1 MKKNVII
8 YGAII
13 GFLLIGLIA
22 ASIVAVLAIRGAS
35 TITTTSVN
43 GTSEETEVTPT
54 KGDEEFILTTPIII
68 NTPVPMETST
78 PVQSETEKEMETPA
92 VEEETEPISGPV
104 SGSCGLTGQKYILLI
119 GQDNNEGLPPYGA
132 EAVRILKVDFDSYK
146 AVSFAFQRDLYLNT
160 PHLNTDYGIKNALL
174 GTVYHYAYQRVG
186 NQPNAHSVATNAV
199 AQVIYDNFDIIADHY
214 ITIDQDLISNVINLI
229 GGIEVDIPENLTTES
244 HSFSAGPQTLTGEQ
258 AAAYM
263 SYKASVSD
271 EWNRIKRQ
279 DTILNALSEKLLSTE
294 IVPQLGDI
302 YEEVSSSVITDFTL
316 EDVMTFICIFKE
328 FPTDEIQYYTLTEE
342 MVSVN
347 GDQLRID
354 DLDSA
359 KEYVK
364 SQFDW

>member
-35 TITTTSVN
+35 TITTTSVD
-43 GTSEETEVTPT
+43 GTSETTDTTPT
-54 KGDEEFILTTPIII
+54 AGEDEIVLTTPIII
-68 NTPVPMETST
+68 NTPIPMETST
-78 PVQSETEKEMETPA
+78 PVEVQKEMETPV
-92 VEEETEPISGPV
+92 VEEQAEPTAKPI

-146 AVSFAFQRDLYLNT
+146 AVSFALQRDLYLDT
-160 PHLNTDYGIKNALL
+160 PHLNTDYGIKNSPL

-186 NQPNAHSVATNAV
+186 NQSNAHSIATNAI

-214 ITIDQDLISNVINLI
+214 ITIDQDLISNVIDLI
-229 GGIEVDIPENLTTES
+229 GGIEVDIPEALTTES
-244 HSFSAGPQTLTGEQ
+244 HSFSAGSQTLNGKQ
-258 AAAYM
+258 AAAYLG
-263 SYKASVSD
+263 YKASVSD

-279 DTILNALSEKLLSTE
+279 DLILNALSEKLMSAE
-294 IVPQLGDI
+294 ILPQLESI
-302 YEEVSSSVITDFTL
+302 YEEVSGSVITDFSL
-316 EDVMTFICIFKE
+316 EDIMAFICVFKE
-328 FPTDEIQYYTLTEE
+328 FPIDETQYYTFTEDMLT
-342 MVSVN
+342 VN
-347 GDQLRID
+347 GDQLRINN
-354 DLDSA
+354 LDTA